1 MDPIVRAKLGYAAGA
16 VFACL
21 FILLGIYT
29 LSSIFSSALN
39 SGPVWQSNV
48 NLRYVFAAIGGLFLG
63 AVLLLM
69 TIPVFIPIKHKIW
82 LAPQVCPRCGA
93 LADGDAEVCGK
104 CGQQLE
110 LDDTEA
116 A

>member
-29 LSSIFSSALN
+29 LISIFTSALN
-39 SGPVWQSNV
+39 SGPVWQSTV
-48 NLRYVFAAIGGLFLG
+48 NLRFVIAAIVSIFLG
-63 AVLLLM
+63 SVLLLM
-69 TIPVFIPIKHKIW
+69 TVPVFIPIKHKIW
-82 LAPQVCPRCGA
+82 HAPQVCPRCGA
-93 LADGDAEVCGK
+93 LADRDAEVCGK

-116 A
+116 